1 MLAPMAGAGVFTA
14 VVDFT
19 AAGFTAV
26 VGSTAG
32 RFMPARSTVDFMA
45 ADFTPEGTDASR
57 ASIMVLVTGA
67 AATGTMDGAEGATD
81 GGGVMALLSVRIGL
95 LWLLRLWPTLPNLV
109 LLFGPSGLLPL
120 HSPVQHGLADGAG
133 RLTPGSLLRS
143 LGLPHLTE
151 FYRI

>member
-57 ASIMVLVTGA
+57 ASIMVLVTGT

-81 GGGVMALLSVRIGL
+81 GGGVMAWDGLIIRTDRITMAITTLANPPKPGITVRTQ
-95 LWLLRLWPTLPNLV
+95 RATTPT
-109 LLFGPSGLLPL
+109 
-120 HSPVQHGLADGAG
+120 
-133 RLTPGSLLRS
+133 
-143 LGLPHLTE
+143 
-151 FYRI
+151 

>member
-1 MLAPMAGAGVFTA
+1 MLAPMAGVFTA

-81 GGGVMALLSVRIGL
+81 GGGVMAWDGLIIRTDRITMATTTLANPPKPGITVRTQ
-95 LWLLRLWPTLPNLV
+95 RATTPT
-109 LLFGPSGLLPL
+109 
-120 HSPVQHGLADGAG
+120 
-133 RLTPGSLLRS
+133 
-143 LGLPHLTE
+143 
-151 FYRI
+151 